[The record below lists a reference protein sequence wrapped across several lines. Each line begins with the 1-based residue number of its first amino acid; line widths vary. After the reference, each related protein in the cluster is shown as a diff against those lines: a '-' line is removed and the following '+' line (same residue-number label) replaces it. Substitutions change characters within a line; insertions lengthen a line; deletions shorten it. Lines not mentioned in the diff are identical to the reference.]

1 MASPKSLL
9 PRSLFGRAL
18 TILLVPIV
26 VLQLV
31 VGLVFFQRHY
41 LRVSEQM
48 TRGVAYGLSYAA
60 DRAEAAGSPQAA
72 LAAVEALGLP
82 FDLRLDITPADGFEA
97 GAARGPLDFTGA
109 KVVET
114 MRSTVRRP
122 LRIDLLS
129 DSRAAFIGI
138 RTDAGILE
146 AVVPRDRLSVTNP
159 HQLLVLM
166 ILVALLLTAVA
177 IVFLRNQV
185 RPIRTLAEAAEAFGK
200 GRALPFRPAGAEEVR
215 RAGVAFLSMRARLER
230 QIEQRTQMLSGVS
243 HDLRTP
249 LTRMKLTLALM
260 DDGEEARDL
269 RQDVDQMER
278 MLGAFLA
285 FARGDGLEETVPTD
299 PFALAAEIAEDARR
313 AGAEISL
320 VTIDETESAG
330 PRPALVP
337 LRPGA
342 VARALHNLVGNAAAH
357 GRTVLLTARLGPR
370 ALVFA
375 IDDDGP
381 GIPEADRARA
391 LQPFTRLDEARRPNA
406 AGSVGLGLSI
416 ALDVARSHGGSLELG
431 ESAELG
437 GLRAILRFPR

>member
-1 MASPKSLL
+1 M
-9 PRSLFGRAL
+9 
-18 TILLVPIV
+18 PIV

-60 DRAEAAGSPQAA
+60 DRAEAAGSPEAA

-82 FDLRLDITPADGFEA
+82 FDLRLDITPAEGFEA
-97 GAARGPLDFTGA
+97 GVARG
-109 KVVET
+109 
-114 MRSTVRRP
+114 RSTSPARRWSRPCAPPCAVRCA
-122 LRIDLLS
+122 S
-129 DSRAAFIGI
+129 TSSATRAAASIGI

-146 AVVPRDRLSVTNP
+146 AVVPRDRLSVSNP

-166 ILVALLLTAVA
+166 ILVSLLLTAVA

-200 GRALPFRPAGAEEVR
+200 GRAQPFRPAGAEEVR
-215 RAGVAFLSMRARLER
+215 RAGAAFLSMRTRLER

-260 DDGEEARDL
+260 DESEETRDL

-299 PFALAAEIAEDARR
+299 PFALAEEIAEDARR
-313 AGAEISL
+313 AGSGAARRGGG
-320 VTIDETESAG
+320 D
-330 PRPALVP
+330 RPGRRRPPAALVP

-342 VARALHNLVGNAAAH
+342 VTRALQNLVGNAAEH
-357 GRTVLLTARLGPR
+357 GGTVLLTVRLGPR
-370 ALVFA
+370 ALTFVVE
-375 IDDDGP
+375 DDGP

-391 LQPFTRLDEARRPNA
+391 LQPFTRLDEARRANA

-437 GLRAILRFPR
+437 GLKATLRIPR